1 MSFNQDMGARVAE
14 YSDNFRW
21 ISMTDTGQNFEIDG
35 ARTGRVSVGSGK
47 KKKKRPARVTRTRP
61 MLTVGWREW
70 IGLPALN
77 INAIRAKIDTG
88 ARSSSLH
95 AKKID
100 MFDQDGENWVRF
112 EVVLDHAHERGRI
125 PCVAPVADVRSIK
138 NSFGVSEER
147 VIIRTLL
154 RVSDGIW
161 PIEVSLADRENM
173 SFPALLGRTALR
185 KHAVVDPG
193 RSYLCK
199 WIDDKNLPSIPLK

>member
-1 MSFNQDMGARVAE
+1 
-14 YSDNFRW
+14 
-21 ISMTDTGQNFEIDG
+21 MTDG
-35 ARTGRVSVGSGK
+35 AQKGRLSASEQTPAATRRKVK
-47 KKKKRPARVTRTRP
+47 KNKPKARAIASSRKKTL
-61 MLTVGWREW
+61 LTVGWREW

-77 INAIRAKIDTG
+77 IEAIRAKIDTG

-112 EVVLDHAHERGRI
+112 EVILDHAHERGRI

-147 VIIRTLL
+147 IIIRTLL
-154 RVSDGIW
+154 RIGDGIW

-173 SFPALLGRTALR
+173 TFPALLGRTALR
-185 KHAVVDPG
+185 KHAVVDSG